1 VKKANSRQLTVTYD
15 APKGPSFRPNN
26 PAQKEPINGKKIN
39 NKYIKSLEVI
49 NLKTRYQK
57 EKMNLSM
64 KIKCKP
70 KKRRPDTPTII
81 F

>member
-1 VKKANSRQLTVTYD
+1 MKKANNKQLTVMYD

-39 NKYIKSLEVI
+39 NKYIEG
-49 NLKTRYQK
+49 
-57 EKMNLSM
+57 
-64 KIKCKP
+64 
-70 KKRRPDTPTII
+70 